1 MRQKGEVLRLVVD
14 RATSASLPPAKGEE
28 PPMACQSGQRLVPAL
43 TFWIIAFLAS
53 TGLFEAY
60 GNKDNPRWIEPEDV
74 EVHWLSG
81 EEQRAFLASSEVRTT
96 TPDGASR
103 VLAVDP
109 GGERAS
115 VLRQFQLETP
125 DGKWRGRITV
135 RSGTHALRRW
145 LGSAFP
151 VLAFS
156 SLALILS
163 LKGCKGPKKPVPAA
177 EFE

>member
-1 MRQKGEVLRLVVD
+1 
-14 RATSASLPPAKGEE
+14 
-28 PPMACQSGQRLVPAL
+28 MACQPNPRLAPVL
-43 TFWIIAFLAS
+43 FFWIIAFLAS
-53 TGLFEAY
+53 SGFFEAY
-60 GNKDNPRWIEPEDV
+60 WKKDNPRWFGPEDV
-74 EVHWLSG
+74 EVQWLSN
-81 EEQRAFLASSEVRTT
+81 EEQHAFLASSEVRTT

-109 GGERAS
+109 GGERAM

-135 RSGTHALRRW
+135 RAGAHALRQW

-156 SLALILS
+156 SLALAIS
-163 LKGCKGPKKPVPAA
+163 LRGCKGSTSPKKPAPAT
-177 EFE
+177 ELE

>member
-1 MRQKGEVLRLVVD
+1 
-14 RATSASLPPAKGEE
+14 
-28 PPMACQSGQRLVPAL
+28 MACQPSQRLVPVL

-53 TGLFEAY
+53 SGFFEAY
-60 GNKDNPRWIEPEDV
+60 WKKDNPRWIEPEDV
-74 EVHWLSG
+74 EVHWLSD
-81 EEQRAFLASSEVRTT
+81 EEQHAFLASSEVRTT

-109 GGERAS
+109 GGERAM

-135 RSGTHALRRW
+135 RAGAHALRQW

-156 SLALILS
+156 SLALAIS
-163 LKGCKGPKKPVPAA
+163 LRGCKGSTSPKKPAPAT
-177 EFE
+177 ELE